1 MKIEKF
7 AKEVEAVYFDGITDV
22 QEIAQWC
29 GGLIVELV
37 DTEGRLRT
45 DMYAI
50 DVPCPGGYMT
60 AGKDFYIFRDGE
72 SFFAGDKASFEA
84 NFQQSFS

>member
-7 AKEVEAVYFDGITDV
+7 KKEVEAVFFDGITDV

-37 DTEGRLRT
+37 DTSGRLRA

-50 DVPCPGGYMT
+50 DVPCPGGFTT
-60 AGKDFYIFRDGE
+60 AGQNFYIFKDNRSFYAIDKHQFE
-72 SFFAGDKASFEA
+72 SDFDIIKE
-84 NFQQSFS
+84 